1 MAGYS
6 TYATVDQLK
15 VYLQQFQDTSAE
27 NGALTDVLERATAII
42 TTSLGFRL
50 TPAAVGSQV
59 VYGDGGTMLEPPLFV
74 TGSVT
79 SVTAPS
85 SITVPAYVE
94 SDGALL
100 IKNSTTGVLGSNVY
114 PRLYPYGDSYQEN
127 LGAWAAGV
135 PYTVAATFGASDD
148 DMLVAEQMCL
158 EVAVRLWRFR
168 DAGGSAAIGAEG
180 GVVIVKSDFSPMVQ
194 HMLDQLR
201 GNTVNQRIGIW

>member
-1 MAGYS
+1 MAGYT

-27 NGALTDVLERATAII
+27 NAALTDVLERATAII
-42 TTSLGFRL
+42 NTSLGFRL
-50 TPAAVGSQV
+50 SPAAIGSEV

-74 TGSVT
+74 AGSVT

-85 SITVPAYVE
+85 AYAVPSYVE
-94 SDGALL
+94 SKGALL
-100 IKNSTTGVLGSNVY
+100 IKNLTTGVLGNAVY

-127 LGAWAAGV
+127 LGAWLQGV
-135 PYTVAATFGASDD
+135 PYTVTATFGANDD

-180 GVVIVKSDFSPMVQ
+180 GVVVVKSDFSPMVQ
-194 HMLDQLR
+194 HMLDRLR
-201 GNTVNQRIGIW
+201 GNSVNQRIGIW